1 MRRLLI
7 SAWKQ
12 SRKNYKRKDKRTEA
26 NETKTQAT
34 KGAITV
40 FQKKLSVVQLQVR
53 VTHYFAKR
61 NSLT

>member
-1 MRRLLI
+1 M
-7 SAWKQ
+7 
-12 SRKNYKRKDKRTEA
+12 DA

-34 KGAITV
+34 KGATTV
-40 FQKKLSVVQLQVR
+40 FQNKLSVVQLQVR